1 MVIRHTKRQLA
12 ATCSDGQR
20 LAAIDGIQRRT
31 TAQRG
36 EARRYHADAMTAVTN
51 PEHAPEGHPWPR
63 GTLRLYPLLCELSWV
78 FDIGE
83 APPGVSGCTD
93 DAPNQESEF
102 GTALGPRG
110 PEALSG
116 LDPQVRRLLSRV
128 DVPAELM
135 QEAVPRFMEFR
146 REFEALG
153 LAHRGACLRAYD
165 STRHADFAALPRQL
179 LGLSDFVE
187 GLRAALARW
196 ELASTAGPSPIVGA
210 FAAGLVRGVHGGRN
224 RPLPSV
230 PSLRIVPGVDSGDVL
245 PVLAFGHG
253 VDNGDRSVETAK
265 ALGLQ
270 PTPLGRGRLVGQPQL
285 IDARL
290 WTLRRI
296 GGVAVNDLASW
307 QGVSRQQID
316 RVLDHL
322 DRALENGLPRPRLN
336 PPST

>member
-1 MVIRHTKRQLA
+1 
-12 ATCSDGQR
+12 
-20 LAAIDGIQRRT
+20 
-31 TAQRG
+31 
-36 EARRYHADAMTAVTN
+36 MTAMTN
-51 PEHAPEGHPWPR
+51 PEHAAEGTRWPR

-83 APPGVSGCTD
+83 APPGAREWTD
-93 DAPNQESEF
+93 EAPKQESDS

-116 LDPQVRRLLSRV
+116 LDPQVRHLLSRV

-135 QEAVPRFMEFR
+135 QEAIPRFMEFR

-153 LAHRGACLRAYD
+153 LTHRGACLQAFEA
-165 STRHADFAALPRQL
+165 TRHVDAAALPRQL

-196 ELASTAGPSPIVGA
+196 KLAGTAGPSPIAGA

-224 RPLPSV
+224 WPLPRV
-230 PSLRIVPGVDSGDVL
+230 RNLRIVPGVDRGDVL
-245 PVLAFGHG
+245 AVLAFGHRVERG
-253 VDNGDRSVETAK
+253 ERSIGAAR
-265 ALGLQ
+265 ALGLRPS
-270 PTPLGRGRLVGQPQL
+270 PTGRGRLVDQPQL

-296 GGVAVNDLASW
+296 GRVTVKDLVSW
-307 QGVSRQQID
+307 QGVSRQRID
-316 RVLDHL
+316 RILSNLDLAL
-322 DRALENGLPRPRLN
+322 DNGLPRRRRDAAAHARDR
-336 PPST
+336 